1 MLQIRFRN
9 YTSVEINERQLKYIP
24 NKIRYTRDCMSLHLL
39 HFGLVLSIYHTPAP
53 SSLLI
58 LIKIVVRRHQLDS
71 TKTPK
76 ANCGKYVSL
85 KRHARKTKRNPRIA
99 CYTGSR
105 VPLRRI
111 NTAVA
116 HKYFSF
122 YHHAFVGFKDHCWKA
137 FPMKVCTRKTDF
149 YYKYNNKETYFRAS
163 KTYIYFCLTQREIFD
178 EIFDEIFVN
187 STLRIKFIF

>member
-1 MLQIRFRN
+1 MKVILYASRKDHRKMFRKRKENCDLFHKLMLQIRFRN

-24 NKIRYTRDCMSLHLL
+24 NKIRYTRDCTSLHLL

-76 ANCGKYVSL
+76 ANRGKYMSL

-99 CYTGSR
+99 RYTGSR

-122 YHHAFVGFKDHCWKA
+122 YHHAFVGFKDHLLKSISNEGLHSQ
-137 FPMKVCTRKTDF
+137 D
-149 YYKYNNKETYFRAS
+149 
-163 KTYIYFCLTQREIFD
+163 
-178 EIFDEIFVN
+178 
-187 STLRIKFIF
+187 